1 MLVSVA
7 AGEENFFFSEVVV
20 LEDDSSIGSADRA
33 CLLGLENAEAIFLA
47 T

>member
-7 AGEENFFFSEVVV
+7 AGEGHFSEAVVF
-20 LEDDSSIGSADRA
+20 EGDSSVASADRA

>member
-7 AGEENFFFSEVVV
+7 AGSGYFCKAVV
-20 LEDDSSIGSADRA
+20 LEDDSSIPSADRA
-33 CLLGLENAEAIFLA
+33 SLLGLENAEAIFLA

>member
-1 MLVSVA
+1 MLVSVV
-7 AGEENFFFSEVVV
+7 AGEGHFSEAVV
-20 LEDDSSIGSADRA
+20 LEDVSSIASEDRA

>member
-7 AGEENFFFSEVVV
+7 AGGGYFCEVVV
-20 LEDDSSIGSADRA
+20 LEDDSSIPSADRA
-33 CLLGLENAEAIFLA
+33 CLLGLETAEAIFLA

>member
-1 MLVSVA
+1 VA
-7 AGEENFFFSEVVV
+7 AGGGGYFCEAVV
-20 LEDDSSIGSADRA
+20 LEDDSSILSADRA

>member
-1 MLVSVA
+1 MFVSVT
-7 AGEENFFFSEVVV
+7 AGDGYFCEDVGT
-20 LEDDSSIGSADRA
+20 EDDSFIVSEDRA